1 MTGSFVHSPS
11 LRRLLL
17 LDGLINL
24 GLGAL
29 LVVFP
34 DALVQ
39 ALGVPPADTRFYPS
53 VLGGVLL
60 GVGIALLLEHSRRPA
75 GTVGLGLG
83 GAVAI
88 NLCAAAVLAVWLV
101 WGNLPLPARGS
112 AFLWGLVVLLVG
124 LSALEL
130 YQHGLSDRSA

>member
-1 MTGSFVHSPS
+1 MRGSFVHSPS

-53 VLGGVLL
+53 VLGAVLL
-60 GVGIALLLEHSRRPA
+60 GIGIALLLERTR
-75 GTVGLGLG
+75 
-83 GAVAI
+83 
-88 NLCAAAVLAVWLV
+88 
-101 WGNLPLPARGS
+101 LPAWTSS
-112 AFLWGLVVLLVG
+112 ASAVRSPSPSAQLPCSPPGWCGEIFRCPLAGRPFCGAWWSYSWG
-124 LSALEL
+124 
-130 YQHGLSDRSA
+130 